1 MSNITATIKL
11 VKDLIRENLSI
22 PSYQRPYRWKIKN
35 VRQLL
40 EDILTNRIA
49 GKERYR
55 IGSVILHKN
64 GDNFDVV
71 DGQQRITTLLL
82 LAKAIYKNVKVL
94 SGGEK
99 AIQEQDCLLL
109 DKLEYKHND
118 SRDNIIQNFKYIEA
132 WIEDHRANKDY
143 FWNYIKNNCEFV
155 VIEVDDLSEAFQMF
169 DSQNGRGK
177 ELEAYNLLKAYHI
190 RAMDQD
196 SYEQKVTCDKR
207 WEAATMYD
215 ATPLDDRDP
224 NIDVL
229 KQIFNEQ
236 LYRGRVWSKGHVAQK
251 LTKAGIDEFKG
262 FTIDK
267 NHNIEFPFQNPSL
280 LQYLTEKFYR
290 NILAGTIATQPRF
303 NYGDSEN
310 IDPFVSITQ
319 QIVNGKSFFDYV
331 ETYVEIYKQLFIQLK
346 SFQLKNFKEFFYT
359 YCLNYEGELSD
370 CSAEICFKS
379 VGHANRSGDTYLR
392 EAYKTVIML
401 LFDKFG
407 ENGLNKY
414 YKVLY
419 KLIYV
424 ERVISSQVRRD
435 SVAKLPIPIIAVIN
449 QAQNLAD
456 LIELDNM
463 WTERFKEAKELI
475 AKPSNRAGDIQNIDK
490 IKKLLEFTP
499 ENK

>member
-1 MSNITATIKL
+1 MSNIEATIQSVCNL
-11 VKDLIRENLSI
+11 MGRELSI
-22 PSYQRPYRWKIKN
+22 PSYQRPYRWNTKN

-40 EDILTNRIA
+40 DDILSNKNA
-49 GKERYR
+49 GKDRYR

-64 GDNFDVV
+64 GDNYDIV

-82 LAKAIYKNVKVL
+82 LAKAMDDVSFK
-94 SGGEK
+94 
-99 AIQEQDCLLL
+99 DLLEN
-109 DKLEYKHND
+109 LEYKHND
-118 SRDNIIQNFKYIEA
+118 SRYNIVQNFKYVKSWMDE
-132 WIEDHRANKDY
+132 HSTLKDD
-143 FWNYIKNNCEFV
+143 FWRYIKDQCEFV
-155 VIEVDDLSEAFQMF
+155 EIVVDDLSEAFQMF

-196 SYEQKVTCDKR
+196 SYEQKVACDKR

-215 ATPLDDRDP
+215 ATPSDDRDP

-236 LYRGRVWSKGHVAQK
+236 LYRGRVWSKGHVAHK
-251 LTKAGIDEFKG
+251 LTKADIDEFKG

-346 SFQLKNFKEFFYT
+346 GFQLKNFKEFFYT

-463 WTERFKEAKELI
+463 WVERFKEAKELI
-475 AKPSNRAGDIQNIDK
+475 AKPSNKAGDIQNIDK

>member
-1 MSNITATIKL
+1 MSNIKATIQPVCELMRKG
-11 VKDLIRENLSI
+11 LSI
-22 PSYQRPYRWKIKN
+22 PSYQRPYRWNTKN

-40 EDILTNRIA
+40 DDILSNKNA
-49 GKERYR
+49 GKDRYR

-64 GDNFDVV
+64 GDNYDIV

-82 LAKAIYKNVKVL
+82 LAKAMDVKYN
-94 SGGEK
+94 
-99 AIQEQDCLLL
+99 LLAGL
-109 DKLEYKHND
+109 KYKHND
-118 SRDNIIQNFKYIEA
+118 SRDNIIQNFKYVKSWMDE
-132 WIEDHRANKDY
+132 HSTLKDD
-143 FWNYIKNNCEFV
+143 FWSYIKNNCEFV
-155 VIEVDDLSEAFQMF
+155 EIVVDDLSEAFQMF

-177 ELEAYNLLKAYHI
+177 ELETYNLLKAYHI

-196 SYEQKVTCDKR
+196 SYEQKVACDKR

-215 ATPLDDRDP
+215 ATPQIDGDP

-229 KQIFNEQ
+229 KQIFSEQ
-236 LYRGRVWSKGHVAQK
+236 LYRGRVWSKGHVAHK
-251 LTKAGIDEFKG
+251 LTKADIDEFKG

-267 NHNIEFPFQNPSL
+267 NHNIDFPFQNPSL

-290 NILAGTIATQPRF
+290 NILAGTMATQSRF
-303 NYGDSEN
+303 NYGDSDN

-346 SFQLKNFKEFFYT
+346 SFQLREFKEFFYE
-359 YCLNYEGELSD
+359 YCLNYDDGKTLKD
-370 CSAEICFKS
+370 CKDEICFKP

-392 EAYKTVIML
+392 EAYKTVVML

-424 ERVISSQVRRD
+424 ERMISSQVRRD
-435 SVAKLPIPIIAVIN
+435 SVAKLPIPIISVIS

-463 WTERFKEAKELI
+463 WVERFKETKGLI
-475 AKPSNRAGDIQNIDK
+475 AKSSKSNKAGDIKNIDK
-490 IKKLLEFTP
+490 IKKLLEFTS

>member
-1 MSNITATIKL
+1 MSNIEATIQSVCKL
-11 VKDLIRENLSI
+11 MEKKLSI
-22 PSYQRPYRWKIKN
+22 PSYQRPYRWNTKN

-40 EDILTNRIA
+40 DDILSNKNA
-49 GKERYR
+49 GKDRYR

-64 GDNFDVV
+64 GDNYDIV

-82 LAKAIYKNVKVL
+82 LAKAMDVKYN
-94 SGGEK
+94 
-99 AIQEQDCLLL
+99 LL
-109 DKLEYKHND
+109 DELKYKHND
-118 SRDNIIQNFKYIEA
+118 SRDNIIQNFKYVKSWMDE
-132 WIEDHRANKDY
+132 HSTLKDD

-155 VIEVDDLSEAFQMF
+155 DIVVDDLSEAFQMF

-196 SYEQKVTCDKR
+196 SYEQKVACDKR

-215 ATPLDDRDP
+215 ATPQIDGDP

-229 KQIFNEQ
+229 KQIFSEQ
-236 LYRGRVWSKGHVAQK
+236 LYRGRVWSKGHVAHK
-251 LTKAGIDEFKG
+251 LTKADIDEFKG

-267 NHNIEFPFQNPSL
+267 NHNIDFPFQNPSL

-290 NILAGTIATQPRF
+290 NILAGTMSTQSRF
-303 NYGDSEN
+303 NYGDSDN

-346 SFQLKNFKEFFYT
+346 SFQLREFKEFFYE
-359 YCLNYEGELSD
+359 YCLNYDDGKTLKD
-370 CSAEICFKS
+370 CKDEICFKP

-392 EAYKTVIML
+392 EAYKTVVML

-424 ERVISSQVRRD
+424 ERMISSQVRRD

-463 WTERFKEAKELI
+463 WVEKFKEAKVLM
-475 AKPSNRAGDIQNIDK
+475 ARSSNKTGDIKNIDK
-490 IKKLLEFTP
+490 IKKLLEFTS

>member
-1 MSNITATIKL
+1 MSEIRATIKS
-11 VKDLIRENLSI
+11 VKDLISVKDTIEDGKEMMLSI
-22 PSYQRPYRWKIKN
+22 PHYQRPYRWNTKN

-40 EDILTNRIA
+40 EDILTNRSA

-55 IGSVILHKN
+55 IGSVILYKN
-64 GDNFDVV
+64 CEESTLDIV

-82 LAKAIYKNVKVL
+82 LAKAM
-94 SGGEK
+94 E
-99 AIQEQDCLLL
+99 EQDNSFTALL

-118 SRDNIIQNFKYIEA
+118 SRYNIVHNYKYITE
-132 WIEDHRANKDY
+132 WIGEHTSLTAD
-143 FWNYIKNNCEFV
+143 FWHYIKEKCEFV
-155 VIEVDDLSEAFQMF
+155 VIVVNDLSEAFQMF

-196 SYEQKVTCDKR
+196 THEQKVACDKR

-215 ATPLDDRDP
+215 ATPSDSSDP

-229 KQIFNEQ
+229 KQIFDEQ
-236 LYRGRVWSKGHVAQK
+236 LYRGRMWSKGHVAHK
-251 LTKAGIDEFKG
+251 FTKADIDEFKG

-267 NHNIEFPFQNPSL
+267 NHNILFPFQNPSL
-280 LQYLTEKFYR
+280 LHYLTEKFYR
-290 NILAGTIATQPRF
+290 NILAGTMATQPRF

-346 SFQLKNFKEFFYT
+346 SFQLREFKEFFYT
-359 YCLNYEGELSD
+359 YCLNYDKELKECNSELYFKPEGYAD
-370 CSAEICFKS
+370 
-379 VGHANRSGDTYLR
+379 RSGDTYLR
-392 EAYKTVIML
+392 EAYKTVVML

-419 KLIYV
+419 KLIYC
-424 ERVISSQVRRD
+424 ERVVSSQVRRD
-435 SVAKLPIPIIAVIN
+435 GVAKLPLPIIAVIN

-456 LIELDNM
+456 LIELESM
-463 WTERFKEAKELI
+463 WTVRLKSAKENNKDNGTKGI
-475 AKPSNRAGDIQNIDK
+475 DIIKRFVLEDK
-490 IKKLLEFTP
+490 EKER
-499 ENK
+499 

>member
-1 MSNITATIKL
+1 MSNIEATIQSVCNLMGRK
-11 VKDLIRENLSI
+11 LSI
-22 PSYQRPYRWKIKN
+22 PSYQRPYRWNTKN

-40 EDILTNRIA
+40 DDILSNKNA
-49 GKERYR
+49 GKDRYR

-64 GDNFDVV
+64 GDNYDIV

-82 LAKAIYKNVKVL
+82 LAKAMDVKYN
-94 SGGEK
+94 
-99 AIQEQDCLLL
+99 LLAGL
-109 DKLEYKHND
+109 KYKHND
-118 SRDNIIQNFKYIEA
+118 SRDNIIQNFKYVKSWMDE
-132 WIEDHRANKDY
+132 HSTLKDD

-155 VIEVDDLSEAFQMF
+155 EIVVDDLSEAFQMF

-196 SYEQKVTCDKR
+196 SYEQKVACDKR

-215 ATPLDDRDP
+215 ATPQIDGDP

-229 KQIFNEQ
+229 KQIFSEQ
-236 LYRGRVWSKGHVAQK
+236 LYRGRVWSKGHIAHK
-251 LTKAGIDEFKG
+251 LTKADIDEFKG

-267 NHNIEFPFQNPSL
+267 NHNIDFPFQNPSL

-290 NILAGTIATQPRF
+290 NILAGTMATQSRF
-303 NYGDSEN
+303 NYGDSDN

-346 SFQLKNFKEFFYT
+346 SFQLREFKEFFYE
-359 YCLNYEGELSD
+359 YCLNYDYGKKLKD
-370 CSAEICFKS
+370 CKDEICFKP

-392 EAYKTVIML
+392 EAYKTVVML

-424 ERVISSQVRRD
+424 ERMISSQVRRD

-463 WTERFKEAKELI
+463 WVEKFKEAKVLMAI
-475 AKPSNRAGDIQNIDK
+475 SSNKTGDIKNIDK
-490 IKKLLEFTP
+490 IKKLLEFTS

>member
-1 MSNITATIKL
+1 MSNIKATIQSVCNLMGRK
-11 VKDLIRENLSI
+11 LSI
-22 PSYQRPYRWKIKN
+22 PSYQRPYRWKTKN

-40 EDILTNRIA
+40 DDILSNKNA
-49 GKERYR
+49 GKDRYR

-64 GDNFDVV
+64 GDNYDIV

-82 LAKAIYKNVKVL
+82 LAKAMDVKYN
-94 SGGEK
+94 
-99 AIQEQDCLLL
+99 LLAGL
-109 DKLEYKHND
+109 KYKHND
-118 SRDNIIQNFKYIEA
+118 SRDNIIQNFKYVKSWMDE
-132 WIEDHRANKDY
+132 HSTLKDD

-155 VIEVDDLSEAFQMF
+155 EIVVDDLSEAFQMF

-196 SYEQKVTCDKR
+196 SYEQKVACDKR

-215 ATPLDDRDP
+215 ATPQIDGDP

-229 KQIFNEQ
+229 KQIFSEQ
-236 LYRGRVWSKGHVAQK
+236 LYRGRVWSKGHIAHK
-251 LTKAGIDEFKG
+251 LTKADIDEFKG

-267 NHNIEFPFQNPSL
+267 NHNIDFPFQNPSL

-290 NILAGTIATQPRF
+290 NILAGTMATQSRF
-303 NYGDSEN
+303 NYGDSDN

-346 SFQLKNFKEFFYT
+346 SFQLREFKEFFYE
-359 YCLNYEGELSD
+359 YCLNYDYEKKLKD
-370 CSAEICFKS
+370 CKDEICFKP

-463 WTERFKEAKELI
+463 WTERFKEAKEL
-475 AKPSNRAGDIQNIDK
+475 SNKADDIQNIDK

>member
-1 MSNITATIKL
+1 MSNIKATIQSVCNL
-11 VKDLIRENLSI
+11 MGRELSI
-22 PSYQRPYRWKIKN
+22 PSYQRPYRWNTKN

-40 EDILTNRIA
+40 DDILSNKNA
-49 GKERYR
+49 GKDRYR
-55 IGSVILHKN
+55 IGSVILY
-64 GDNFDVV
+64 DNKENKRLDIV

-82 LAKAIYKNVKVL
+82 LAKAVEENPPLFDK
-94 SGGEK
+94 
-99 AIQEQDCLLL
+99 LLEN
-109 DKLEYKHND
+109 LEYKHND
-118 SRDNIIQNFKYIEA
+118 SRYNIVQNFKYVKSWMDE
-132 WIEDHRANKDY
+132 HSTLKDD

-155 VIEVDDLSEAFQMF
+155 EIVVDDLSEAFQMF

-196 SYEQKVTCDKR
+196 SYEQKVACDKR

-215 ATPLDDRDP
+215 ATPQIDGDP

-229 KQIFNEQ
+229 KQIFSEQ

-463 WTERFKEAKELI
+463 WTERFKEAKEL
-475 AKPSNRAGDIQNIDK
+475 SNKADDIQNIDK

>member
-1 MSNITATIKL
+1 MSNIKATIQSVCNL
-11 VKDLIRENLSI
+11 MGRELSI
-22 PSYQRPYRWKIKN
+22 PSYQRPYRWNTKN

-40 EDILTNRIA
+40 DDILSNKNA
-49 GKERYR
+49 GKDRYR
-55 IGSVILHKN
+55 IGSVILY
-64 GDNFDVV
+64 DNKENKRLDIV

-82 LAKAIYKNVKVL
+82 LAKAVEENPPLFDKLLKN
-94 SGGEK
+94 
-99 AIQEQDCLLL
+99 
-109 DKLEYKHND
+109 LEYKHND
-118 SRDNIIQNFKYIEA
+118 SRYNIVQNFKYVKSWMDE
-132 WIEDHRANKDY
+132 HSTLKDD

-155 VIEVDDLSEAFQMF
+155 EIVVDDLSEAFQMF

-196 SYEQKVTCDKR
+196 SYEQKVACDKR

-215 ATPLDDRDP
+215 ATPQIDGDP

-229 KQIFNEQ
+229 KQIFSEQ

-463 WTERFKEAKELI
+463 WTERFKEAKEL
-475 AKPSNRAGDIQNIDK
+475 SNKADDIQNIDK

>member
-64 GDNFDVV
+64 GDNFDIV
-71 DGQQRITTLLL
+71 DGQQRITTILL
-82 LAKAIYKNVKVL
+82 LAKAIYKKVKVL
-94 SGGEK
+94 SDDEK

-132 WIEDHRANKDY
+132 WIEDHRANKDD

-196 SYEQKVTCDKR
+196 SYELKVACDKR

-215 ATPLDDRDP
+215 ATPSDDSDP

-251 LTKAGIDEFKG
+251 LTKADIDEFKG

-346 SFQLKNFKEFFYT
+346 GFQLKEFKEFFYT
-359 YCLNYEGELSD
+359 YCLNYGEKLKDCKGELY
-370 CSAEICFKS
+370 FKS

-392 EAYKTVIML
+392 EAYKTVVML

-414 YKVLY
+414 YKILY

-424 ERVISSQVRRD
+424 KRMISSQVRRD
-435 SVAKLPIPIIAVIN
+435 SVAELPVPIIAVIN

-456 LIELDNM
+456 LVELDNM
-463 WTERFKEAKELI
+463 WAERFKAAKKQMEAKKVDEI
-475 AKPSNRAGDIQNIDK
+475 KDIDVIRE
-490 IKKLLEFTP
+490 LLEL
-499 ENK
+499 N

>member
-1 MSNITATIKL
+1 MSNIEATIQSVCNLMGRK
-11 VKDLIRENLSI
+11 LSI
-22 PSYQRPYRWKIKN
+22 PSYQRPYRWNTKN

-40 EDILTNRIA
+40 DDILSNKNA
-49 GKERYR
+49 GKDRYR

-64 GDNFDVV
+64 GDNYDIV

-82 LAKAIYKNVKVL
+82 LAKAMDVKYN
-94 SGGEK
+94 
-99 AIQEQDCLLL
+99 LLAGL
-109 DKLEYKHND
+109 KYKHND
-118 SRDNIIQNFKYIEA
+118 SRDNIIQNFKYVKSWMDE
-132 WIEDHRANKDY
+132 HSTLKDD

-155 VIEVDDLSEAFQMF
+155 EIVVDDLSEAFQMF

-196 SYEQKVTCDKR
+196 SYEQKVACDKR

-215 ATPLDDRDP
+215 ATPQIDGDP

-229 KQIFNEQ
+229 KQIFSEQ
-236 LYRGRVWSKGHVAQK
+236 LYRGRVWSKGHIAHK
-251 LTKAGIDEFKG
+251 LTKADIDEFKG

-267 NHNIEFPFQNPSL
+267 NHNIDFPFQNPSL

-290 NILAGTIATQPRF
+290 NILAGTMATQSRF
-303 NYGDSEN
+303 NYGDSDN

-346 SFQLKNFKEFFYT
+346 SFQLREFKEFFYE
-359 YCLNYEGELSD
+359 YCLNYDDGKTLKD
-370 CSAEICFKS
+370 CKDEICFKP

-392 EAYKTVIML
+392 EAYKTVVML

-424 ERVISSQVRRD
+424 ERMISSQVRRD

-463 WTERFKEAKELI
+463 WVEKFKEAKVLM
-475 AKPSNRAGDIQNIDK
+475 ARSSNKTGDIKNIDK
-490 IKKLLEFTP
+490 IKKLLEFTS

>member
-1 MSNITATIKL
+1 MSKIEATIKL
-11 VKDLIRENLSI
+11 VKDLSENLSI

-40 EDILTNRIA
+40 EDILTNSIA

-64 GDNFDVV
+64 GDNFDIV

-82 LAKAIYKNVKVL
+82 LAKACDKGDL
-94 SGGEK
+94 SENAEYDATK
-99 AIQEQDCLLL
+99 EVIQKQDSLFNNLLG
-109 DKLEYKHND
+109 KLEYKHND
-118 SRDNIIQNFKYIEA
+118 SRDNIIQNFKYIKA
-132 WIEDHRANKDY
+132 WIEDHSANKDY

-196 SYEQKVTCDKR
+196 SYEQKVACDKR

-215 ATPLDDRDP
+215 ATPSDDSDP

-229 KQIFNEQ
+229 KQIFSEQ

-251 LTKAGIDEFKG
+251 LTKADIDEFKG

-303 NYGDSEN
+303 SYGDSEN

-346 SFQLKNFKEFFYT
+346 GFQLKEFKEFFYT
-359 YCLNYEGELSD
+359 YCLNYGKVLKNCKGELY
-370 CSAEICFKS
+370 FKS
-379 VGHANRSGDTYLR
+379 LGHANRSGDTYLR

-414 YKVLY
+414 YKILY

-424 ERVISSQVRRD
+424 KRIISSQVRRD
-435 SVAKLPIPIIAVIN
+435 SVAELPVPIIAVIN

-456 LIELDNM
+456 LVELDNM
-463 WTERFKEAKELI
+463 WAERFKAAKKGTNKVDEIKDIDVIREL
-475 AKPSNRAGDIQNIDK
+475 
-490 IKKLLEFTP
+490 LLED
-499 ENK
+499 K

>member
-1 MSNITATIKL
+1 MSNIEATIQSVCNL
-11 VKDLIRENLSI
+11 MGRELSI
-22 PSYQRPYRWKIKN
+22 PSYQRPYRWNTKN

-40 EDILTNRIA
+40 DDILSNKNA
-49 GKERYR
+49 GKDRYR

-64 GDNFDVV
+64 GDNYDIV

-82 LAKAIYKNVKVL
+82 LAKAMDDVSFNDLLKN
-94 SGGEK
+94 
-99 AIQEQDCLLL
+99 
-109 DKLEYKHND
+109 LEYKHND
-118 SRDNIIQNFKYIEA
+118 SRYNIVQNFKYVKSWMDE
-132 WIEDHRANKDY
+132 HSTLKDD
-143 FWNYIKNNCEFV
+143 FWRYIKDQCEFV
-155 VIEVDDLSEAFQMF
+155 EIVVDDLSEAFQMF

-196 SYEQKVTCDKR
+196 SYEQKVACDKR

-215 ATPLDDRDP
+215 ATPQIDGDP

-229 KQIFNEQ
+229 KQIFSEQ

-346 SFQLKNFKEFFYT
+346 GFQLKEFKEFFYK
-359 YCLNYEGELSD
+359 YCLNYGKELKNCKGELY
-370 CSAEICFKS
+370 FKS
-379 VGHANRSGDTYLR
+379 VDYANRSGDTYLR
-392 EAYKTVIML
+392 EAYKTVVML

-414 YKVLY
+414 YKILY

-424 ERVISSQVRRD
+424 KRMISSQVRRD
-435 SVAKLPIPIIAVIN
+435 SVAELPVPIIAVIN

-456 LIELDNM
+456 LVELDNM
-463 WTERFKEAKELI
+463 WAERFKAAKKQMEAKKGTNKVDEI
-475 AKPSNRAGDIQNIDK
+475 KDIDVIRE
-490 IKKLLEFTP
+490 LLEL
-499 ENK
+499 N